1 MWNSVTS
8 VVKFLCLSV
17 AVFLIAVTMPA
28 HAVPVLDQEHNPFLN
43 IQGNIGQHSN
53 GFFGDRAQTF
63 TVGITGILS
72 RVEIRVF
79 NRDLVA
85 TQPLIIDIRTVVG
98 GVPTEANFGPNILET
113 HSVAAALV
121 PTTQFGFVG
130 VDLAGIAVT
139 AGDVLAIAARTTDPA
154 NFSFIWGATNTDL
167 YAGGAQ
173 YNRVT
178 GVPYGLNDGV
188 RDLNFRTFVEVPAPG
203 ALLILGIGLVGVG
216 IARRKRPI

>member
-1 MWNSVTS
+1 MRKSVTS
-8 VVKFLCLSV
+8 FTKFLGISGAAL
-17 AVFLIAVTMPA
+17 LIATAMPA
-28 HAVPVLDQEHNPFLN
+28 HAVPVLDQEHNPFQN
-43 IQGNIGQHSN
+43 IEGNIGPHS
-53 GFFGDRAQTF
+53 GSRIDDRAQTF
-63 TVGITGILS
+63 TVGVTGILS
-72 RVEIRVF
+72 RIEIRVY

-98 GVPTEANFGPNILET
+98 GVPTEADFGPNILER

-121 PTTQFGFVG
+121 PTTGLVFVG

-139 AGDVLAIAARTTDPA
+139 AGDVLAIAASTTDTA
-154 NFSFIWGATNTDL
+154 NFSFIWGGTNTDL

-178 GVPYGLNDGV
+178 GVPYNLNAGI

-203 ALLILGIGLVGVG
+203 VALILAMGLAGLGVT
-216 IARRKRPI
+216 RRKRNI